1 MAGRP
6 SYEQLV
12 RQVEALEREL
22 QGCRPDRTGTAV
34 REVGGMREAGEPFWR
49 GNEQWYRE
57 IVDTMGEAIWLFD
70 WDRQKVV
77 YVNPAYEAIW
87 GRSAEALYNRYEEW
101 LESIHPEDLTFAK
114 ESFARIAETGSG
126 DKREYRII
134 RPDGSIRWVS
144 DRGYV
149 IRDRQGRIV
158 RIAGIAKD
166 ITDRKQ
172 AEEALRKQNQYL
184 TALHETAIGLI
195 SRHEIDDL
203 LQDIIER
210 ATRLAGTDNGY
221 IHLYDSATDEL
232 VIRFGIG
239 KFKKAINT
247 RLKPG
252 QGLAGNVWSSG
263 RPLVIDDYR
272 SWPER
277 IPNPVFDDLRSIVG
291 IPLKS
296 GDHVFGVIGLGRF
309 GEIKAFEQTE
319 ISILGRFADLAA
331 IAHDN
336 AQLTAKLQMELS
348 ERRRVEEIL
357 RRCEKIVATSK
368 DLMALIDSDGI
379 FQAVS
384 DSYLKA
390 HRKRSA
396 EIIGRSIRDLV
407 GRERFERDIKPRFGR
422 CLDGE
427 EITFRLWFDFAG
439 MGNRFMEATYSP
451 FKNENGDIVGVVV
464 VSRDITETKDLQEQ
478 LLQSQKMEAV
488 GTLAGGIAHDFN
500 NLLMGIQGRTS
511 IMLVDIDADHPH
523 AENLKGIEEHV
534 RNASNLTRQL
544 LGFARGGKYD
554 VKPLDLGEVIRE
566 KNRMF
571 GRMQKGIV
579 IQEKLQ
585 PDLWAVEADR
595 SQIEQVLLNIYV
607 NAWQAMPGS
616 GTLTVQ
622 AANVHLDSTA
632 VAAFRLCAGRYVK
645 ITVTDTGIGM
655 DAATRSRIFE
665 PFFTTKAIGR
675 GTGLG
680 LASAYGIV
688 KNHGGFITV
697 ESVKGKG
704 TTVDINLPA
713 TDKRVAADD
722 PTAEPLLKGAG
733 TVLLVDDEEIIIAVG
748 SQMLRRLGYGV
759 LTAAG
764 GREALQKCKRHH
776 ARISLVILDLIM
788 PDLGGAET
796 CTLLKAV
803 NPDLKILL
811 SSGYSFNGNSSDI
824 VKSGCDG
831 FIQKPFDLNTLSQ
844 KIKDIVSS
852 ARA

>member
-1 MAGRP
+1 MADSP
-6 SYEQLV
+6 TYEQLTK
-12 RQVEALEREL
+12 RVEALEREL
-22 QGCRPDRTGTAV
+22 QGCRPDRTETAV
-34 REVGGMREAGEPFWR
+34 QEDDGTRKAGEPFWR

-87 GRSAEALYNRYEEW
+87 GRSAQALYDRYEEW
-101 LESIHPEDLTFAK
+101 SESIHPDDLTLAK

-126 DKREYRII
+126 DQREYRIV
-134 RPDGSIRWVS
+134 RPDGSVRWVS

-158 RIAGIAKD
+158 RIAGIAED
-166 ITDRKQ
+166 ITDRRQ
-172 AEEALRKQNQYL
+172 AEESLQKQNQYL
-184 TALHETAIGLI
+184 TTLHETAIGLI
-195 SRHEIDDL
+195 RRREIDEL
-203 LQDIIER
+203 LQDIIEQ
-210 ATRLAGTDNGY
+210 AARLAGTENGY

-239 KFKKAINT
+239 KFNKAINT

-252 QGLAGNVWSSG
+252 QGLAGKVWSSG
-263 RPLVIDDYR
+263 RPLMIDDYH

-277 IPNPVFDDLRSIVG
+277 VPDPVFDDLRSIVG

-296 GDHVFGVIGLGRF
+296 GDHVFGVIGLGRY
-309 GEIKAFEQTE
+309 GEDKAFEPAE

-336 AQLTAKLQMELS
+336 AQLTARLQMELS
-348 ERRRVEEIL
+348 ERRRVEETL
-357 RRCEKIVATSK
+357 RKYEKIVATSK
-368 DLMALIDSDGI
+368 DLMALVDGDGV
-379 FQAVS
+379 FQAVN

-390 HRKRSA
+390 HGKTRT
-396 EIIGRSIRDLV
+396 EIIGGSLLDLV
-407 GRERFERDIKPRFGR
+407 GRERFELDIKPRFDR
-422 CLDGE
+422 CMTGE
-427 EITFRLWFDFAG
+427 EVTFRLWFDFAG
-439 MGNRFMEATYSP
+439 MGNRFMEAVYSP

-464 VSRDITETKDLQEQ
+464 VSRDITETKNLQEQ
-478 LLQSQKMEAV
+478 LLQSQKMEAI

-534 RNASNLTRQL
+534 RSASNLTRQL

-554 VKPLDLGEVIRE
+554 VKPLDLGAVIRE

-571 GRMQKGIV
+571 SRMQKGIV

-585 PDLWAVEADR
+585 PELWAVEADR
-595 SQIEQVLLNIYV
+595 SQIEQVLLNIYI
-607 NAWQAMPGS
+607 NAWQATPGS

-622 AANVHLDSTA
+622 AANVHLDSRA
-632 VAAFRLCAGRYVK
+632 VAAHRLSAGRYVK

-665 PFFTTKAIGR
+665 PFFTTKEVGR

-697 ESVKGKG
+697 ESIEGKG

-713 TDKRVAADD
+713 TDKRIAADD
-722 PTAEPLLKGAG
+722 RTTEPLLEGAG
-733 TVLLVDDEEIIIAVG
+733 TVLLVDDEEMVVTVG
-748 SQMLRRLGYGV
+748 SQMLRRLGYDV

-764 GREALQKCKRHH
+764 GREALQICKRHH

-796 CTLLKAV
+796 CARLKAV
-803 NPDLKILL
+803 HPALKVLL
-811 SSGYSFNGNSSDI
+811 SSGYSLNGDSGDI

-831 FIQKPFDLNTLSQ
+831 FIQKPFDLNALSQ
-844 KIKDIVSS
+844 KINDIVSS